1 MVADAAAISD
11 NPRRDEG
18 IDADWKAIT
27 TVVVVAIVAD
37 AALIMSARCDGA
49 EHCDNYG
56 DSGGNI
62 SYGDGDGRGGMVDLG
77 RNEGDN
83 AYYKEV
89 MVLKDVAITAK
100 VFTAIA
106 VVAAEAMVPKTAGNS
121 SDSAGDVFKATTVV
135 AAVVITKDA
144 TRADYPGRDEGS
156 DVVKKVMTAG
166 VVVAMVADAVAKS
179 DGAED
184 IGNHGDSGGQVSYG
198 TGGGAALAMTQD
210 ENDGS
215 EDFGNYG
222 DSGCE
227 AGEVTAVVG
236 GSDDPGR
243 DEGSDAALEAIT
255 AVDVVAIV
263 AADAMVRKTPAIMAT
278 AAAKVLEATA
288 VISDVTW
295 ETIGAMVLG
304 AGDFGNYG
312 DSGCEAGEVTA
323 VVGGSD
329 DQDATR
335 AAMPP

>member
-1 MVADAAAISD
+1 
-11 NPRRDEG
+11 
-18 IDADWKAIT
+18 
-27 TVVVVAIVAD
+27 
-37 AALIMSARCDGA
+37 
-49 EHCDNYG
+49 
-56 DSGGNI
+56 
-62 SYGDGDGRGGMVDLG
+62 
-77 RNEGDN
+77 
-83 AYYKEV
+83 
-89 MVLKDVAITAK
+89 
-100 VFTAIA
+100 
-106 VVAAEAMVPKTAGNS
+106 MVPKTAGNG

-144 TRADYPGRDEGS
+144 TKADYPGRDEGS

-184 IGNHGDSGGQVSYG
+184 IGNYGDSGGQVSYG

-210 ENDGS
+210 AKMAENDGS

-288 VISDVTW
+288 VVTARQQRLFR
-295 ETIGAMVLG
+295 TQRDQRCHLGDDKCDGAQDCGHHNSSGEVS
-304 AGDFGNYG
+304 YG
-312 DSGCEAGEVTA
+312 DGGGRGGIDNPGQDEA
-323 VVGGSD
+323 
-329 DQDATR
+329 R
-335 AAMPP
+335 AAVPTKR

>member
-1 MVADAAAISD
+1 MANVVDAAQLTDVDAAQLAEGRAVQLVNEEGQQLAGAGDLGAAHLASIKKLTGWNAFFSLTSCHGGSD
-11 NPRRDEG
+11 NPGRDECG
-18 IDADWKAIT
+18 DTKYLVVLGVMIAD
-27 TVVVVAIVAD
+27 
-37 AALIMSARCDGA
+37 
-49 EHCDNYG
+49 
-56 DSGGNI
+56 
-62 SYGDGDGRGGMVDLG
+62 
-77 RNEGDN
+77 
-83 AYYKEV
+83 
-89 MVLKDVAITAK
+89 
-100 VFTAIA
+100 
-106 VVAAEAMVPKTAGNS
+106 AEAMVPKTAGNS

-184 IGNHGDSGGQVSYG
+184 IGNYGDSGGQVSYG

-263 AADAMVRKTPAIMAT
+263 AA
-278 AAAKVLEATA
+278 
-288 VISDVTW
+288 
-295 ETIGAMVLG
+295 
-304 AGDFGNYG
+304 
-312 DSGCEAGEVTA
+312 VTA
-323 VVGGSD
+323 IRS
-329 DQDATR
+329 A
-335 AAMPP
+335 